1 MKDGNFMA
9 LVNTKKMLKEALEKG
24 YAIPAFNVCNMESA
38 QAVAEVAAE
47 KNVPVI
53 ISVSEGAGKYAG
65 YDYIRAIVE
74 VASKKSSNDIA
85 LHLDHGKSFEACKA
99 AIDAGFTSVMI
110 DASHLSYEENI
121 AATKQVVE
129 YAHAR
134 NVTVEAEL
142 GKIMGTEDMVSSD
155 TESFTDPEEAKDF
168 VTRTGVDSLAIS
180 IGTAHGVNKSI
191 KTPIIQY
198 GVIESVHNAL
208 PELPLVA
215 HGSSTVPAK
224 WVETIIKFG
233 GEIKKSQG
241 ISEEDIVKMSKSAIC
256 KINLDTDL
264 RLAHTAGVRQ
274 DLAENPGHFDQR
286 DYNKAGKKNVKEQV
300 AHAIELVEG
309 V

>member
-1 MKDGNFMA
+1 MA
-9 LVNTKKMLKEALEKG
+9 LVNTKKMLEKALAEG
-24 YAIPAFNVCNMESA
+24 YAIPAFNICNMESA

-74 VASKKSSNDIA
+74 TASKKSSNDIA

-142 GKIMGTEDMVSSD
+142 GKIIGTEDMVHSD
-155 TESFTDPEEAKDF
+155 TESFTDPDEAKDF
-168 VTRTGVDSLAIS
+168 VSRTGVDSLAIS

-191 KTPIIQY
+191 KTPVIQY
-198 GVIESVHNAL
+198 GVIESVHKAL
-208 PELPLVA
+208 PALPLVA

-224 WVETIIKFG
+224 WVEEIIKYG

-256 KINLDTDL
+256 KINMDTDL

-286 DYNKAGKKNVKEQV
+286 DYNKAGKKYYRRKRY
-300 AHAIELVEG
+300 
-309 V
+309 

>member
-1 MKDGNFMA
+1 MA
-9 LVNTKKMLKEALEKG
+9 LVNTKKMFADALKNG

-38 QAVAEVAAE
+38 QAVAEVAGE

-53 ISVSEGAGKYAG
+53 IAVSEGAGKYAG
-65 YDYIRAIVE
+65 FDYIHAIVE
-74 VASKKSSNDIA
+74 TASKKYSNDIA
-85 LHLDHGKSFEACKA
+85 LHLDHGKSFEACKQ
-99 AIDAGFTSVMI
+99 AIEAGFTSVMI
-110 DASHLSYEENI
+110 DGSHLSFEENI
-121 AATKQVVE
+121 AVTKQVVE

-142 GKIMGTEDMVSSD
+142 GKIIGTEDMVHSD
-155 TESFTDPEEAKDF
+155 TESFTDPEEAREF
-168 VTRTGVDSLAIS
+168 VERTGVDSLAIS

-191 KTPIIQY
+191 KTPVIQY
-198 GVIESVHNAL
+198 GVIESVHSAI
-208 PELPLVA
+208 PTTPLVA

-224 WVETIIKFG
+224 WVETIVKFG

-241 ISEEDIVKMSKSAIC
+241 ISEVDIQKMAKSAIC
-256 KINLDTDL
+256 KINMDTDL

-309 V
+309 K

>member
-1 MKDGNFMA
+1 MA
-9 LVNTKKMLKEALEKG
+9 LVNTKNMFKKALAEG
-24 YAIPAFNVCNMESA
+24 YAIPAFNICNMESA
-38 QAVAEVAAE
+38 QAVAEVCAE
-47 KNVPVI
+47 KNAPVI

-65 YDYIRAIVE
+65 YDYIKAIVE
-74 VASKKSSNDIA
+74 VASIKSDNEIA

-110 DASHLSYEENI
+110 DGSHLSYEENI
-121 AATKQVVE
+121 AVTKQVVE

-142 GKIMGTEDMVSSD
+142 GKIIGTEDMVHSD

-168 VTRTGVDSLAIS
+168 VSRTGVDSLAIS

-191 KTPIIQY
+191 KTPVIQY

-208 PELPLVA
+208 PNLPLVA

-224 WVETIIKFG
+224 WVDLITKYG

-241 ISEEDIVKMSKSAIC
+241 IAEEDIVKMSKTAIC
-256 KINLDTDL
+256 KINMDTDL
-264 RLAHTAGVRQ
+264 RLAHTAGVRE
-274 DLAENPGHFDQR
+274 DLALNPSHFDQR
-286 DYNKAGKKNVKEQV
+286 DYNKAGKKYVKEQI
-300 AHAIELVEG
+300 AHAVELVEG
-309 V
+309 I

>member
-1 MKDGNFMA
+1 MA
-9 LVNTKKMLKEALEKG
+9 LVNTKKMLKDALAGG

-38 QAVAEVAAE
+38 QAVAEVAGE

-53 ISVSEGAGKYAG
+53 IAVSEGAGKYAG
-65 YDYIRAIVE
+65 YDYIKAIVE
-74 VASKKSSNDIA
+74 TASKHYSNDIA
-85 LHLDHGKSFEACKA
+85 LHLDHGKTFEACKS

-110 DASHLSYEENI
+110 DGSALPYEENI
-121 AATKQVVE
+121 AETKKVVE

-142 GKIMGTEDMVSSD
+142 GKIIGTEDMIHSD
-155 TESFTDPEEAKDF
+155 TESFTDPEEALDF
-168 VTRTGVDSLAIS
+168 ATKTGVDSLAIS

-198 GVIESVHNAL
+198 GVIENVHKAL

-215 HGSSTVPAK
+215 HGSSTVPKK
-224 WVETIIKFG
+224 WVDLVLKYG

-241 ISEEDIVKMSKSAIC
+241 IAEEDIKKMSKTAIC
-256 KINLDTDL
+256 KINMDTDL
-264 RLAHTAGVRQ
+264 RLAHTAGVRE
-274 DLAENPGHFDQR
+274 DLTLNPNHFDQR
-286 DYNKAGKKNVKEQV
+286 EYNKAGKTYVKQQV

-309 V
+309 K